1 MQTAFGGLVYDSS
14 LCQKALWV
22 RAAATDASS
31 SLSMQELRMLLV
43 RVLQQSVLLA
53 LNGNKPIPFGE
64 LCQNQLLST
73 KEARAPALTGL
84 SDLAVALRSAPE
96 TSTVAS
102 VLRVLVGLVSSAERP
117 FSILASELVTHMA
130 VKLCKVEVGAA
141 AAQVSQALSVFEDSN
156 STTDLASAV
165 VAVEYAV
172 QAAGFMTVCGRE
184 VLDSKFKEYFGASE
198 GSVSLDKLLEFMLE
212 LHFAEE
218 TAATARLSARF
229 AIAGVEAPAIASVNC
244 RQISHQEWLTV
255 TSELCDGM
263 GYAPEVTKPCFEQIY
278 WKCTMTDGTADLSV
292 GSFVEAFKEARLHR
306 RCVAAK

>member
-1 MQTAFGGLVYDSS
+1 MGAPAAPEAAAAVAVEAPSEVADAAKQEAMQTAFGGLVYDSS

-96 TSTVAS
+96 ASTVAS

-130 VKLCKVEVGAA
+130 VKLCKVEVA
-141 AAQVSQALSVFEDSN
+141 
-156 STTDLASAV
+156 
-165 VAVEYAV
+165 Y
-172 QAAGFMTVCGRE
+172 
-184 VLDSKFKEYFGASE
+184 
-198 GSVSLDKLLEFMLE
+198 
-212 LHFAEE
+212 
-218 TAATARLSARF
+218 
-229 AIAGVEAPAIASVNC
+229 
-244 RQISHQEWLTV
+244 
-255 TSELCDGM
+255 
-263 GYAPEVTKPCFEQIY
+263 CF
-278 WKCTMTDGTADLSV
+278 V
-292 GSFVEAFKEARLHR
+292 
-306 RCVAAK
+306 